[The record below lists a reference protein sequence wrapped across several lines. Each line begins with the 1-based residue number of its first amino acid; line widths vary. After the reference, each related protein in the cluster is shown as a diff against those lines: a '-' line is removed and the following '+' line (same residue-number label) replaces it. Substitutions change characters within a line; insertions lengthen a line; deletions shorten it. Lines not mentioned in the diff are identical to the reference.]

1 LLKSSLKSGALRA
14 FNAGL
19 GPLEFG
25 ALLVERTVGS
35 LILYF
40 LGGVVAVGI
49 AGAVYTVS
57 RAPAGYR
64 DDHDPR

>member
-1 LLKSSLKSGALRA
+1 M
-14 FNAGL
+14 
-19 GPLEFG
+19 
-25 ALLVERTVGS
+25 ERTVGP

-57 RAPAGYR
+57 KKPLGYH
-64 DDHDPR
+64 DDQDVR